1 MKRFHKFLILFSML
15 LVCALLNA
23 IVFLTVDDARLES
36 KVFWMAWAFATPW
49 NILVAAAL
57 HFWAAKKQGDE
68 MLKMP
73 VAYYLCAVFGGIYLV
88 LGAIFMYAAIEAFTL
103 LLILELILTVI
114 YLIAIF
120 YVCAA
125 GNYIAKSE
133 KHVKQKV
140 FFIKMLQSNVAS
152 CLSMVKDTATRQALE
167 ELSEKIRF
175 SDPMSHQA
183 LAVIEGELANTI
195 DEITNKLLGGD
206 EDVASLIQ
214 KAEMQLARRNSQCLM
229 LK

>member
-1 MKRFHKFLILFSML
+1 ML

>member
-1 MKRFHKFLILFSML
+1 ML

-57 HFWAAKKQGDE
+57 HLWAAKKQGDE

>member
-1 MKRFHKFLILFSML
+1 ML
-15 LVCALLNA
+15 LVCALLNV

-49 NILVAAAL
+49 NLLVATAL
-57 HFWAAKKQGDE
+57 HLWAAKKQGDE
-68 MLKMP
+68 VLKMP
-73 VAYYLCAVFGGIYLV
+73 IAYYLCAVFGGIYLI
-88 LGAIFMYAAIEAFTL
+88 LGAIFMYATIEAFTL

-125 GNYIAKSE
+125 GNYITKSE
-133 KHVKQKV
+133 KQVKQKV
-140 FFIKMLQSNVAS
+140 FFIRMLQTNVTS
-152 CLSMVKDTATRQALE
+152 CLSMVKDPTTRKALE